1 MLKYVAL
8 LLLAAVLAQ
17 KASAQEQIPV
27 TLYYEALCPDS
38 IKFFTKQLYPTLQR
52 GVAKNIK
59 LELIPYGRASQ
70 TRNETAGVW
79 DFTCHHGPNEC
90 YANKIQACAISKI
103 EGGRPSPNLGYNKIT
118 LAFINCLMDK
128 VVINPFHLPIDDC
141 ATQSNVN
148 NRAEI
153 ENCAN
158 HTDGSD
164 LLAQLGDL
172 TKVLSPKLS
181 FVPTVT
187 FKKTYKKADND
198 MSQVNFQNVL
208 CSYITDKKAAECQTS
223 GSNVVVNSFITTLVT
238 VSLLASV
245 KHLF

>member
-8 LLLAAVLAQ
+8 LVAVTILAQ
-17 KASAQEQIPV
+17 NASAQEKIPV

-38 IKFFTKQLYPTLQR
+38 IKFVTKQLYPTLQEE
-52 GVAKNIK
+52 VAKNIQ
-59 LELIPYGRASQ
+59 LNLIPYGRASQ
-70 TRNETAGVW
+70 TYNQTAGTW
-79 DFTCHHGPNEC
+79 DFECHHGPNEC

-103 EGGRPSPNLGYNKIT
+103 DGGRPTPNLGYNKIT
-118 LAFINCLMDK
+118 LAFINCLMSK
-128 VVINPFHLPIDDC
+128 QTINPFHLPIDDC
-141 ATQSNVN
+141 ATQSNVI

-164 LLAQLGDL
+164 LLSKLGHMTEAL
-172 TKVLSPKLS
+172 KPKLS

-187 FKKTYKKADND
+187 FKNAYNKADND
-198 MSQVNFQNVL
+198 MSQSNFRMAL
-208 CSYITDKKAAECQTS
+208 CNYISDKKTAKCQTN
-223 GSNVVVNSFITTLVT
+223 GSNVVVNNFIMTLAT

-245 KHLF
+245 KHMF